1 MIYNIILVILISLE
15 LILVLISL
23 KYLYCVNKISQ
34 EFASIFGSSKEEVKR
49 LFKEIKELT
58 EISSKK
64 ENYILYMKFHA
75 EETQMY
81 VRLIYKELQKDGSKC
96 LLKKLIDMQPK
107 EGVNKVDINEDTT
120 KI

>member
-23 KYLYCVNKISQ
+23 KYLYCSNKVIQ
-34 EFASIFGSSKEEVKR
+34 EFAGIFDSSKEEVKR
-49 LFKEIKELT
+49 LFKEVKELT

-64 ENYILYMKFHA
+64 ENFILHMKSHA

-81 VRLIYKELQKDGSKC
+81 VRLIYKELQKNESKC
-96 LLKKLIDMQPK
+96 LLKKLIDMQSK
-107 EGVNKVDINEDTT
+107 EEINKVNTNEN
-120 KI
+120 K